1 MQQSRVNRF
10 KKTSVTPSNEINID
24 SDTLKLYLAID
35 ENKTIVEIFRETQ
48 LERSVFK
55 SSLVKLY
62 KLKLIEQVA
71 EDVEYIDI
79 EFINKVRENLI
90 KVSGPLGEILLEEA
104 VEDMNC
110 EISQVPKSKIADL
123 VYNIANDIPSEK
135 QAAEFKRIMMQE
147 IKILDS

>member
-35 ENKTIVEIFRETQ
+35 KNKTIVEIFRETQ

-55 SSLVKLY
+55 ASLVKLY

-71 EDVEYIDI
+71 EAVEYIEI

-135 QAAEFKRIMMQE
+135 QAAEFKKIMMQE
-147 IKILDS
+147 IKILES